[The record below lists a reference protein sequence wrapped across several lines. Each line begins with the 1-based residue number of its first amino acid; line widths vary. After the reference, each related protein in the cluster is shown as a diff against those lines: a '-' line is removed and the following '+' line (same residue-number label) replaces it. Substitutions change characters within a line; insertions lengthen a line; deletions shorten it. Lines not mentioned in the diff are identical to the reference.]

1 MKDFEK
7 IVESLDICA
16 NNPDCSKCAY
26 ENAGNKI
33 SCHDVLKQDAL
44 ALIKELKAQ
53 LEQPTTACDSEIIAQ
68 NHSEEIRK
76 LHDKLAD
83 AEITLERTQRE
94 LAEAEQELK
103 YLRAVKATTEAFLG
117 VKIDGYIN

>member
-1 MKDFEK
+1 MKDYEK
-7 IVESLDICA
+7 IVKSLTICA
-16 NNPDCSKCAY
+16 NHPGCTDCAY
-26 ENAGNKI
+26 KNIESNRT
-33 SCHDVLKQDAL
+33 CHDLLKQDAL

-53 LEQPTTACDSEIIAQ
+53 LEHPTTACDSEIIAQ
-68 NHSEEIRK
+68 SHSEEIRK

-94 LAEAEQELK
+94 LNEAEQELK

-117 VKIDGYIN
+117 VKIDG